1 MYIPPPASE
10 RAPKVRKHL
19 SADALHGIV
28 RSAFEEIED
37 HRGARATI
45 PLPDALMSGF
55 AMFSLKDP
63 SLLAFEDRRQD
74 ENMKNIYLIGTVPSD
89 TSMREI
95 LDPVEPGAVRP
106 AFCTVFRQLQRGKG
120 LEAFVFYKNNYLL
133 ALDGTGYYSSQSI
146 HCDSCMQ
153 KVSRTTGEI
162 TYYHQMLGAVILH
175 PDRRQVIPFAP
186 EPIQKQDGTT
196 KNDCERNAA
205 KRLLKYIREEH
216 PRLNFIVVEDG
227 LASNAPHI
235 RELTALNMHYIL
247 GVKPGDH
254 AFLYE
259 HVETAYDRDGM
270 TFISWR
276 EGDDWCEIGFLNG
289 VPLNESNQDLTV
301 NYLEYSEYDVQG
313 NLIKRFSWITDL
325 KINKQNA
332 ALFVR
337 GGRGRWKIENET
349 FNTLKNQG
357 YHFEHNFGHGNHNLS
372 VVFAML
378 MMLAFLVDQV
388 QEIACP
394 LFRAVLE
401 KVGSKRLLW
410 ERIRSHYW
418 HFVFKSMRQLHE
430 VILYDRAKEM
440 RFPGFDT
447 S

>member
-1 MYIPPPASE
+1 VIVSPPASQGS
-10 RAPKVRKHL
+10 PKVRKHL
-19 SADALHGIV
+19 SADALYGLV
-28 RSAFEEIED
+28 RSAFEQIED
-37 HRGARATI
+37 ARSARSTI
-45 PLPDALMSGF
+45 PLPDALMSAF

-63 SLLAFEDRRQD
+63 SLLAFDNRRQD
-74 ENMKNIYLIGTVPSD
+74 ENMKNIFLIGTVPSD

-95 LDPVEPGAVRP
+95 ADLVEPGALRP
-106 AFCTVFRQLQRGKG
+106 VFCDVFRHFQRGKG
-120 LEAFVFYKNNYLL
+120 LEAFAFYKNNYLL

-153 KVSRTTGEI
+153 KVSRRTGET

-186 EPIQKQDGTT
+186 EPIQKQDGST

-205 KRLLKYIREEH
+205 KRLLKHIRQEH
-216 PRLNFIVVEDG
+216 PHLKFIVVEDG

-235 RELTALNMHYIL
+235 RELIALNMHYIL

-254 AFLYE
+254 AFLYGQ
-259 HVETAYDRDGM
+259 VETAYATDEI
-270 TFISWR
+270 TFISWQ
-276 EGDDWCEIGFLNG
+276 EGDVWREIGFLNG
-289 VPLNESNQDLTV
+289 MPLNDGNQDLVV
-301 NYLEYSEYDVQG
+301 NYLEYWEYDLQG
-313 NLIKRFSWITDL
+313 NLIKRFSWITDF

-332 ALFVR
+332 HLLVD

-357 YHFEHNFGHGNHNLS
+357 YHFEHNFGHGHHNLS

-394 LFRAVLE
+394 LFRDVLE

-440 RFPGFDT
+440 PFPGFDT